1 MVSDSFSNEN
11 DGAVANDKASAPFA
25 YTKIFEEHFPYYL
38 SIGMTYDQFWHGD
51 PMLTKYYRK
60 ADDMRQDRLNQ
71 ELWLNGLYI
80 YNAVGALA
88 PILNAFS
95 KQTHAN
101 SYLEQPLP
109 RTQAEIDERNRKE
122 QEAKMQNFFRMA
134 QATIEQKEKKRKDAL
149 KKQEENENK
158 NANEKADDEID
169 GNNC

>member
-1 MVSDSFSNEN
+1 MGCELVSDSFSNN
-11 DGAVANDKASAPFA
+11 DGAVANNKASAPFA

-60 ADDMRQDRLNQ
+60 ADDMRQERLNQ

-109 RTQAEIDERNRKE
+109 RTQAEIDERNRIE
-122 QEAKMQNFFRMA
+122 QERKQQAFLQALQTSLDMKAKQ
-134 QATIEQKEKKRKDAL
+134 RKDAE
-149 KKQEENENK
+149 KDNENK